1 VADRSRLRQLS
12 FAQQRLFFLSRLPG
26 VSDAY
31 HLPLAVRLAG
41 PLDDVALARAL
52 DTLTDRHEVLR
63 TRFSAVDGE
72 PVGLADPPGRGF
84 ALRYEDL
91 SGLPDQDVRLAEVQA
106 DEAAEPFDL
115 ETGPL
120 ARGRLIGLGPG
131 RHALL
136 ITMHHIVSDG
146 WSLNVLTR
154 ELSALYAAFASGRP
168 DAMPPLP
175 PLPVTYAGYAAWQ
188 RQWLAS
194 GVAGEQGTYWSKAL
208 AGAPA
213 LLDLPADR
221 PRPAGQ
227 DHHGD
232 QVRFELDAALT
243 LRLRELSRKHGVTL
257 FMTLLAGWA
266 VVLSRLSGSADVL
279 IGTSAAGRRRTEF
292 AGLIGFFVNT
302 LALRLD
308 LSRAPAVADLLDR
321 ARETTLGALDH
332 QDLPFE
338 QVVELVNPP
347 RSPDRTPL
355 VQVMF
360 GWASD
365 EEEAITL
372 PGVTVTPLPTPYAP
386 AQFDLSLELAET
398 GDLIIGKF
406 TYATALFDQASAWRQ
421 VGYLRRVLAQ
431 MAAGPDRSVAALTLA
446 SPSERDRLLASADG
460 APGPAR
466 PLPLL
471 PERFE
476 SQVARDP
483 DAPAIVSADG
493 AVLSYDALNARA
505 NQLARYLR
513 AHGAGEDQLVAI
525 CAGRS
530 PELITAML
538 AVLKAGAAYVPL
550 DPGYPAERIAAMLAD
565 CRPRIVLTN
574 EDGRSV
580 LRAALTGLKG
590 QTPPVT
596 DLEADLAAWAGL
608 PAGNLTDSGP
618 APHHLAYVIY
628 TSGSTGTPNGVLVEH
643 RHLAAIAAAW
653 EDALGLRPGL
663 THLQMASPAF
673 DVCTADVVRALG
685 FGGRL
690 VLCPRELLADEA
702 GLYEFIGRHGVNF
715 ADFVPAVLGPL
726 AAYIE
731 SAGGTLAGFETL
743 VCGSDAWPAEDARRV
758 RALAGPQVRVLNA
771 YGVTEAAI
779 DSARYELPAGPGG
792 PCRTSPRLPIGRPLP
807 GVRLYLLDESGE
819 PVPDGVTGEI
829 CIGGAGVARG
839 YLRRPDLT
847 ARRFKASPFVA
858 GDRLYLT
865 GDLGRRR
872 PDGEVELLGRR
883 DFQVKLRGL
892 RVEPGDIEAALA
904 RCAGVRAAVVTTGP
918 AGGRLVAYYLAVPGQ
933 EPDVAALRDQLAAVL
948 PGYMVPSAYIALD
961 AWPLTVNGKVDRT
974 ALPPPDLA
982 GDAAS
987 ADDTGPATAMETALA
1002 PLWEE
1007 VLGAPRAG
1015 RHDDFFALGGHS
1027 LAAMRL
1033 VAKVRRALGR
1043 EASPAAVL
1051 ASPTLAGF
1059 ARRLETEGSEPLP
1072 PIGPADRSG
1081 QVPAS
1086 FAQQRLWF
1094 LAQLGAASDA
1104 YHMAQ
1109 AWELA
1114 GPLDP
1119 IALSRAWDALTA
1131 RHESLRT
1138 RFAAASGTA
1147 VLVIDPAGPPLGT
1160 DDLSAAPGQEA
1171 RLAELRVRA
1180 AAAPFDLQA
1189 GPLARARLVTLAPER
1204 HAFLVTVHHIISDGW
1219 SMDVLAREL
1228 SALYAAF
1235 AAGQPNPLPP
1245 LPVQYADYAAWQR
1258 AWPAE
1263 ATARQAGFWSRAL
1276 DGAPA
1281 ELALP
1286 ADRSRPAE
1294 QDYRG
1299 DRVRFEL
1306 DAELSGQLAELSRKH
1321 GVTLFMTLLA
1331 AWALVLSRLSGS
1343 EDVVIGTPTA
1353 GRRRDELAGLIGFFV
1368 NTLALRVDLAGGPD
1382 LAGLLRRVRDVTL
1395 AALDHQDLPF
1405 ERVVELAAPARSL
1418 ARTPLFQTM
1427 LTWQDDFDEAL
1438 TLPGLTA
1445 APLGDRYPV
1454 AKFDLTLGLAQIGGQ
1469 ITGALDYAT
1478 ALFDQAT
1485 ARRYVRYLRQV
1496 LGHLAVGRTGAV
1508 TALPLTS
1515 EAERSELL
1523 AWAAVEPGPEPVPI
1537 GELFEKAAAENP
1549 QLVAVAFEDQ
1559 SMTYGELN
1567 DRASRLASH
1576 LRGLGVGPDRRVA
1589 VCLRRSP
1596 DLIVALAAV
1605 LKAGGAYVPLD
1616 PAYPAERLAFMLADS
1631 EPMLVLTQQSL
1642 RECLPDVQ
1650 ELPVVCLDSSEHA
1663 RAGAMN
1669 RCPPASR
1676 HPDHLAYVIYTSG
1689 STGRPKGV
1697 AQTWRCAD
1705 ALIAW
1710 MLARPVP
1717 ARVLQ
1722 FASASF
1728 DVSFQEIWSTL
1739 CAGATLVLLSDDRRA
1754 DLGNLRR
1761 FLAEHD
1767 VGRAFLPAAVL
1778 RQVAALNEAALN
1790 EDSVQ
1795 PPSGCEI
1802 VTAGEAL
1809 AVTGELRALS
1819 AGLGGEYLH
1828 NHYGPTETHAATAH
1842 ALAIAD
1848 VAEWPALPPIGRPIP
1863 GARVYVLDAGL
1874 EPVPE
1879 GVVGEIYI
1887 GGEGLA
1893 RGYIGRPALTA
1904 DRFWP
1909 DPFSGDGARMYRTGD
1924 LARYRRNGVI
1934 DYVGRADSQ
1943 VKIRGFRV
1951 EPDEVEAVLRDID
1964 GVTEAAV
1971 AVSDDIAGG
1980 RYLTAYVTGSLT
1992 VAEIR
1997 DLARQVLPDYLVP
2010 SRWVLLDRLPLTR
2023 NGKVDRQA
2031 LPPPAEDD
2039 GGTPYVAPRTT
2050 AEGALAAIWAEVLGR
2065 ERVGVLDDFF
2075 ALGGHSLLATR
2086 LMHAINQRLSAR
2098 LSLRDLFSAPV
2109 LADLALRLA
2118 RGDGDEAAAYV
2129 FPALTPDLAARHE
2142 PFPLTDMQEAYWV
2155 GRQESVELGGVGAY
2169 GYSELRLR
2177 ELDLDR
2183 FSRAIDRLVARHDM
2197 LRAVFG
2203 ADGTQ
2208 RVLPVAPPYRIPVHD
2223 LRGLTPSE
2231 ATARLEAI
2239 RDRLSHQVFDA
2250 SRWPLFA
2257 FAVTRLDDET
2267 RLHIGLDALIVDVAS
2282 SQVLERELGLLYA
2295 DADIA
2300 LPPLWLT
2307 FRDYVLAER
2316 ALRAT
2321 PRYERALRYWRERV
2335 ATLAPAPVLPLA
2347 TAPETVRRP
2356 RYVRYERVLPAG
2368 QWSALKASAHQR
2380 GVTPSA
2386 LLLTAFAEVL
2396 GRWSREPR
2404 FTLSL
2409 PLFNR
2414 LPLHPDINA
2423 VIGDFTSLI
2432 LVEVDLSGPASFAE
2446 RARAV
2451 QDRLWRDIDHAAVSG
2466 VRVNRELA
2474 RARGTA
2480 HAAIPI
2486 VFNSTLSELAPE
2498 AADGGLSGALGAEPV
2513 TGITQTPQVWID
2525 HTILEAGGR
2534 LCYNWDSLDEL
2545 FPAGMTRQMFAAYGE
2560 LLTRLAEPDAWDLE
2574 APALFL
2580 PGPDDR
2586 ASVALADWPLLHELA
2601 DRQALATPD
2610 APAVISPGR
2619 TLSYRE
2625 LRCEARRL
2633 ARALQDRGLR
2643 SGDLVAVLADRGW
2656 EQAVATLAVL
2666 HAGGAYVPIDPA
2678 WPPARIAGVL
2688 KRTRARI
2695 ALVQEAQPGRLALPA
2710 DVEALVVGADH
2721 GGEAEP
2727 LSAERAP
2734 SDLAYVIYTSG
2745 STGTPKGVM
2754 IDHKGAVN
2762 TILDINGR
2770 FGVVPGDRL
2779 LALSSLSF
2787 DLSVFDL
2794 FGAFAAGAALVT
2806 LEPELA
2812 RDPAHWADL
2821 AAAHKVTVWNSV
2833 PALLGLLIDYARAS
2847 GFSLPGSL
2855 RLALLSGD
2863 WIPVTLPGEA
2873 RALLP
2878 DLAVHSLGGATEA
2891 SIWSIHYPI
2900 GAVDP
2905 AWRSIPYG
2913 WALSGQSFHVLDE
2926 AMRPSPDWV
2935 VGELYIG
2942 GIGLALGYL
2951 DDEETTAASFVHSAG
2966 LRLYRTGDLGRRWP
2980 DGTIEFLGREDGQV
2994 KIHGYRVEL
3003 GEIEAMLETHEGV
3016 KAAAVRLLGRPD
3028 GDKYLTAYVVARGE
3042 QPEADALAAHLSA
3055 ALPGYMVPASYTYLE
3070 ALPLSANG
3078 KVDRGRLPEPAADLE
3093 SAAAPAG
3100 PDEERIRSVVGR
3112 VLGTGRIAAG
3122 ASLLTLG
3129 ATSLD
3134 IVRIANALRAE
3145 LGFRPKIAALMRQP
3159 TLSGLVHLYRDHAR
3173 EREAT
3178 AGQPVVEGQ
3187 EQRAA
3192 FKARALR
3199 AGKPRAPGRR
3209 TFNGETASV
3218 ALPAAGMDAIRRYGE
3233 YRSVR
3238 SFARVP
3244 VDGRDLGTLL
3254 GCLAAR
3260 EIDGTAKYLYG
3271 SAGGAYPMQ
3280 TYLYVKPGR
3289 VAGVAGGAHYYD
3301 PQRHRL
3307 VELGRDRVL
3316 DADAYDYFVNRPV
3329 FESGAFAVFLVAE
3342 LAAIEP
3348 LYGEASLGFC
3358 QIEAGAMAQ
3367 LLTMTAPG
3375 CGIGLCG
3382 IGSVEYAAVTE
3393 LLGLSPTHRLVY
3405 SMVGGAREDARPGVI
3420 EAAEMEDLAI

>member
-1 VADRSRLRQLS
+1 MADRSRLRQLS

-31 HLPLAVRLAG
+31 HLPLAVRLTG

-63 TRFSAVDGE
+63 TRFSAAAGE
-72 PVGLADPPGRGF
+72 PVGLVDPPGHGF

-91 SGLPDQDVRLAEVQA
+91 SGLPDQDARLAEVQA
-106 DEAAEPFDL
+106 DEAAGPFDH

-146 WSLNVLTR
+146 WSLNVFTR
-154 ELSALYAAFASGRP
+154 ELSALYEAFVSGGP
-168 DAMPPLP
+168 DPLP
-175 PLPVTYAGYAAWQ
+175 PLPATYAGYAAWQ

-194 GVAGEQGTYWSKAL
+194 GVAAGQGAYWFKTL

-221 PRPAGQ
+221 PRPAAQ

-232 QVRFELDAALT
+232 QVRFTLDAALA
-243 LRLRELSRKHGVTL
+243 LRLRELSRQHGVTL

-279 IGTSAAGRRRTEF
+279 IGTSAAGRRRTEY

-308 LSRAPAVADLLDR
+308 LSGARTVAELLDR
-321 ARETTLGALDH
+321 ARDTTVGALDH

-398 GDLIIGKF
+398 GGQVIGKF

-431 MAAGPDRSVAALTLA
+431 LADGPDRPVAALTLA
-446 SPSERDRLLASADG
+446 SPSERDRLLAAADG
-460 APGPAR
+460 GPGLAG
-466 PLPLL
+466 PLL

-493 AVLSYDALNARA
+493 AVVSYGALNARA

-513 AHGAGEDQLVAI
+513 VRGAGEDQVVAI
-525 CAGRS
+525 CAERS

-538 AVLKAGAAYVPL
+538 AVLKAGAAYVPV

-565 CRPRIVLTN
+565 SRPKIVLTSTHAH
-574 EDGRSV
+574 GS
-580 LRAALTGLKG
+580 LRAALAAGE
-590 QTPPVT
+590 VT
-596 DLEADLAAWAGL
+596 DLDADLAVWAGL
-608 PAGNLTDSGP
+608 PAGNLTGSGP

-663 THLQMASPAF
+663 VHLQMASPAF
-673 DVCTADVVRALG
+673 DVFTADVVRALG

-690 VLCPRELLADEA
+690 VLCPHELLADEA

-726 AAYIE
+726 AAYLE

-743 VCGSDAWPAEDARRV
+743 VCGSDTWPAEDARRV
-758 RALAGPQVRVLNA
+758 RALAGPDVRVLNA

-779 DSARYELPAGPGG
+779 DSALYELPAPLPAGSG
-792 PCRTSPRLPIGRPLP
+792 LPIGRPLP
-807 GVRLYLLDESGE
+807 GVRLYLLDEAGE

-865 GDLGRRR
+865 GDLGQRR
-872 PDGEVELLGRR
+872 PDGEVEFLGRR

-904 RCAGVRAAVVTTGP
+904 RCPGVRAAVVTTGP
-918 AGGRLVAYYLAVPGQ
+918 AGDRLVAYYLAVPGQ
-933 EPDVAALRDQLAAVL
+933 EPDVPALRGQLAAVL
-948 PGYMVPSAYIALD
+948 PGYMVPSAYVALD
-961 AWPLTVNGKVDRT
+961 AWPLTASGKVDRT
-974 ALPPPDLA
+974 ALPAPDLS

-987 ADDTGPATAMETALA
+987 AGDAGPVTAMETALA

-1007 VLGAPRAG
+1007 VLGVGRAS

-1033 VAKVRRALGR
+1033 VAKIRRVLGR

-1051 ASPTLAGF
+1051 ASPTLAGL
-1059 ARRLETEGSEPLP
+1059 ARWLESESSEPLP
-1072 PIGPADRSG
+1072 PIGQADRSG

-1094 LAQLGAASDA
+1094 LAQLGGASDA

-1119 IALSRAWDALTA
+1119 AALSRAWDALTA

-1160 DDLSAAPGQEA
+1160 DDLSAAPDQEA
-1171 RLAELRVRA
+1171 SLAELRTRA
-1180 AAAPFDLQA
+1180 TAAPFDLGA
-1189 GPLARARLVTLAPER
+1189 GPLARARLVTLAPGR

-1228 SALYAAF
+1228 SALYTAF
-1235 AAGQPNPLPP
+1235 AAGQQDPLPP

-1263 ATARQAGFWSRAL
+1263 ATARQAEFWSRAL

-1306 DAELSGQLAELSRKH
+1306 DAELSGQLAELSRRH
-1321 GVTLFMTLLA
+1321 GVTLFMTMLA

-1343 EDVVIGTPTA
+1343 SEVVIGTPTA
-1353 GRRRDELAGLIGFFV
+1353 GRRQEELAGLIGFFV
-1368 NTLALRVDLAGGPD
+1368 NTLALRVDLAGGPEV
-1382 LAGLLRRVRDVTL
+1382 AGLLRRVRDVTL
-1395 AALDHQDLPF
+1395 AALDHQDVPF
-1405 ERVVELAAPARSL
+1405 ERVVELAAPTRSL
-1418 ARTPLFQTM
+1418 SRTPLFQTM
-1427 LTWQDDFDEAL
+1427 LTWQDDADEAL
-1438 TLPGLTA
+1438 TLPGVTA
-1445 APLGDRYPV
+1445 VPLGDRYPV
-1454 AKFDLTLGLAQIGGQ
+1454 AKFDLTLGLAQAGDR

-1478 ALFDQAT
+1478 ALFDEDT

-1496 LGHLAVGRTGAV
+1496 LGHLAEGQAS
-1508 TALPLTS
+1508 LPLTS
-1515 EAERSELL
+1515 EAERHELL
-1523 AWAAVEPGPEPVPI
+1523 AWAAAEPGPRPVPI
-1537 GELFEKAAAENP
+1537 GELFEAAAAGKPE
-1549 QLVAVAFEDQ
+1549 LVAVAFEDQ
-1559 SMTYGELN
+1559 AMTYGELN
-1567 DRASRLASH
+1567 DKASRLASH

-1631 EPMLVLTQQSL
+1631 APMLVLTQESL
-1642 RECLPDVQ
+1642 RDGLPDVQ
-1650 ELPVVCLDSSEHA
+1650 DLLVVCVDTSEHL
-1663 RAGAMN
+1663 RADSRD
-1669 RCPPASR
+1669 RCPPARR
-1676 HPDHLAYVIYTSG
+1676 HPDQLAYVIYTSG
-1689 STGRPKGV
+1689 SAGRPKGV

-1754 DLGNLRR
+1754 DLPNLRG

-1778 RQVAALNEAALN
+1778 RQVAALH
-1790 EDSVQ
+1790 EDGGQ

-1802 VTAGEAL
+1802 ITAGEAL
-1809 AVTGELRALS
+1809 AVTGELRALC
-1819 AGLGGEYLH
+1819 AGLGGAYLH

-1842 ALAIAD
+1842 VLAIAD
-1848 VAEWPALPPIGRPIP
+1848 AARWPALPPIGRPIP

-1893 RGYIGRPALTA
+1893 RGYLDRPALTA

-1909 DPFSGDGARMYRTGD
+1909 DPFSGEGARMYRTGD
-1924 LARYRRNGVI
+1924 LARYRRDGVI
-1934 DYVGRADSQ
+1934 EYLGRADSQ

-1951 EPDEVEAVLRDID
+1951 EPGEVEAVLRDLD
-1964 GVTEAAV
+1964 GVTEVAV
-1971 AVSDDIAGG
+1971 AVRDDLAGG

-1992 VAEIR
+1992 VAQIR
-1997 DLARQVLPDYLVP
+1997 DLARQALPDYLVP

-2031 LPPPAEDD
+2031 LPPPARED
-2039 GGTPYVAPRTT
+2039 GGPSYVAPRTT

-2086 LMHAINQRLSAR
+2086 LVHAINQELSAR

-2109 LADLALRLA
+2109 LADLAVRLA
-2118 RGDGDEAAAYV
+2118 RGDGDEASAYV

-2155 GRQESVELGGVGAY
+2155 GRQESVELGGVGAH

-2208 RVLPVAPPYRIPVHD
+2208 RALPVVPPYRIPVRD
-2223 LRGLTPSE
+2223 LRGLAPSE
-2231 ATARLEAI
+2231 AAARLEAI
-2239 RDRLSHQVFDA
+2239 RDRMSHQVFDA
-2250 SRWPLFA
+2250 GRWPLFA
-2257 FAVTRLDDET
+2257 FEVTRLDDET
-2267 RLHIGLDALIVDVAS
+2267 RLHIGLDALIIDVAS

-2295 DADIA
+2295 DADVA
-2300 LPPLWLT
+2300 LPPLRLT

-2316 ALRAT
+2316 ALRAA
-2321 PRYERALRYWRERV
+2321 PGYERALRYWRERV

-2347 TAPETVRRP
+2347 TAPEMVRRP
-2356 RYVRYERVLPAG
+2356 RYVRYEQVLAAG
-2368 QWSALKASAHQR
+2368 QWSTLKASAHQR

-2432 LVEVDLSGPASFAE
+2432 LVEIDLSGRASFAE

-2451 QDRLWRDIDHAAVSG
+2451 QEGLWRDIDHAAVSG

-2498 AADGGLSGALGAEPV
+2498 AAGGGLTGGLGAEPV

-2574 APALFL
+2574 APGLFL
-2580 PGPDDR
+2580 PAGPADR
-2586 ASVALADWPLLHELA
+2586 ESVVLADWPLLHELA
-2601 DRQALATPD
+2601 DRQALAIPD

-2643 SGDLVAVLADRGW
+2643 PGDLVAVLADRGW

-2666 HAGGAYVPIDPA
+2666 YAGGAYVPIDPA
-2678 WPPARIAGVL
+2678 WPPARIAAVL
-2688 KRTRARI
+2688 MRTRARI
-2695 ALVQEAQPGRLALPA
+2695 ALVQEAQLDPLALP
-2710 DVEALVVGADH
+2710 DEVEVLVVGADY
-2721 GGEAEP
+2721 GDDAEP
-2727 LSAERAP
+2727 LPAGRGP
-2734 SDLAYVIYTSG
+2734 GDLAYVIYTSG
-2745 STGTPKGVM
+2745 STGMPKGVM
-2754 IDHKGAVN
+2754 IDHRGAVN

-2770 FGVVPGDRL
+2770 FGIGPGDRL

-2794 FGAFAAGAALVT
+2794 FGAFAAGAAVVT

-2821 AAAHKVTVWNSV
+2821 AAEHKITVWNSV
-2833 PALLGLLIDYARAS
+2833 PALLGLLIDYARAC
-2847 GFSLPGSL
+2847 GLSLPGSL

-2913 WALSGQSFHVLDE
+2913 RALDGQSFHVLDE
-2926 AMRPSPDWV
+2926 AMRPCPDWA
-2935 VGELYIG
+2935 VGQLYIG
-2942 GIGLALGYL
+2942 GLGLALGYL
-2951 DDEETTAASFVHSAG
+2951 NDVEATAASFVTSQG
-2966 LRLYRTGDLGRRWP
+2966 TGQRRYRTGDLGRRWP

-2994 KIHGYRVEL
+2994 KIHGYRMEL
-3003 GEIEAMLETHEGV
+3003 GEIEAVLESRDGV
-3016 KAAAVRLLGRPD
+3016 KAAAVRLL
-3028 GDKYLTAYVVARGE
+3028 
-3042 QPEADALAAHLSA
+3042 QPA
-3055 ALPGYMVPASYTYLE
+3055 GWRQVP
-3070 ALPLSANG
+3070 
-3078 KVDRGRLPEPAADLE
+3078 GRLCSGSRRAADSGRASRPLVRR
-3093 SAAAPAG
+3093 AARLHGARLVHVPGRAAPV
-3100 PDEERIRSVVGR
+3100 RQRQGR
-3112 VLGTGRIAAG
+3112 
-3122 ASLLTLG
+3122 
-3129 ATSLD
+3129 
-3134 IVRIANALRAE
+3134 
-3145 LGFRPKIAALMRQP
+3145 Q
-3159 TLSGLVHLYRDHAR
+3159 
-3173 EREAT
+3173 
-3178 AGQPVVEGQ
+3178 GQ
-3187 EQRAA
+3187 A
-3192 FKARALR
+3192 ARA
-3199 AGKPRAPGRR
+3199 RR
-3209 TFNGETASV
+3209 
-3218 ALPAAGMDAIRRYGE
+3218 
-3233 YRSVR
+3233 
-3238 SFARVP
+3238 
-3244 VDGRDLGTLL
+3244 
-3254 GCLAAR
+3254 
-3260 EIDGTAKYLYG
+3260 
-3271 SAGGAYPMQ
+3271 
-3280 TYLYVKPGR
+3280 
-3289 VAGVAGGAHYYD
+3289 
-3301 PQRHRL
+3301 
-3307 VELGRDRVL
+3307 
-3316 DADAYDYFVNRPV
+3316 
-3329 FESGAFAVFLVAE
+3329 
-3342 LAAIEP
+3342 
-3348 LYGEASLGFC
+3348 
-3358 QIEAGAMAQ
+3358 
-3367 LLTMTAPG
+3367 
-3375 CGIGLCG
+3375 
-3382 IGSVEYAAVTE
+3382 
-3393 LLGLSPTHRLVY
+3393 
-3405 SMVGGAREDARPGVI
+3405 
-3420 EAAEMEDLAI
+3420 